1 MHDDDD
7 DGEEGNG
14 DVHAAQ
20 EAEAEGDEDDITGA
34 FDLNP
39 CQFGVPASRS
49 RCYTVSL
56 SSFSLHFFVAISF
69 WLGMLVWL
77 CDIICGMSSAVCL
90 VTCPSDPS
98 RLEFWRALD
107 TLVQTAS
114 TPSRNSSEGLHLQP
128 MISWL
133 HHRQGQGCRGSSN
146 HWEICHLQ
154 SQSQLWIMMLTRL
167 C

>member
-1 MHDDDD
+1 MFPTFLDTYNWYWPMHDDD

-56 SSFSLHFFVAISF
+56 SSFSLHFFCCYKLLIRNV
-69 WLGMLVWL
+69 G
-77 CDIICGMSSAVCL
+77 
-90 VTCPSDPS
+90 VT
-98 RLEFWRALD
+98 
-107 TLVQTAS
+107 V
-114 TPSRNSSEGLHLQP
+114 
-128 MISWL
+128 
-133 HHRQGQGCRGSSN
+133 
-146 HWEICHLQ
+146 
-154 SQSQLWIMMLTRL
+154 
-167 C
+167 